1 MAAGYSGTPLATKL
15 GLKPGQRIWRDGM
28 PASVAEEIGET
39 GATLL
44 ARPEQGMDAA
54 HIFKTDRAALADDL
68 TALRLMLAPAG
79 FVWVSWPKKAS
90 KMPTDIDENVIRD
103 ICLPM
108 GFVDVKVCAVDAIW
122 SGLKLVIRKEQR

>member
-1 MAAGYSGTPLATKL
+1 MTGYSARPLATKL
-15 GLKPGQRIWRDGM
+15 GLKPGQRLWRDGM
-28 PASVAEEIGET
+28 PASVAAEIGDI
-39 GATLL
+39 GVILL
-44 ARPEQGMDAA
+44 EQPEQGMDAA

-68 TALRLMLAPAG
+68 AALRRMLAPSG

-108 GFVDVKVCAVDAIW
+108 GFVDVKVCAVDATW

>member
-68 TALRLMLAPAG
+68 AVLRRLLAPAG
-79 FVWVSWPKKAS
+79 FVWVS
-90 KMPTDIDENVIRD
+90 
-103 ICLPM
+103 
-108 GFVDVKVCAVDAIW
+108 
-122 SGLKLVIRKEQR
+122 